1 MRFCDPSDSG
11 KSTSYLIYAPIF
23 GAFSI
28 PESDMTHDT
37 HLIESEI
44 SSEVVF
50 KGKLLEVRKDAV
62 LLPDGKESLREYIVH
77 PGAVVIL
84 AFLDNGKLLFERQFR
99 YPLRRV
105 FLELPAGKIDPG
117 EAILDT
123 ARRELLEETGYV
135 ASDWEYLGVMHPCI
149 GYSDERI
156 EIFAARGLHLAGE
169 KQLDHNEFLDVL
181 EVSPDEAKAAVWNGQ
196 ITDAKTVTALFWLDR
211 P

>member
-1 MRFCDPSDSG
+1 MS
-11 KSTSYLIYAPIF
+11 
-23 GAFSI
+23 
-28 PESDMTHDT
+28 HDR

-44 SSEVVF
+44 ASEKVF
-50 KGKLLEVRKDAV
+50 HGALLEVRKDRV
-62 LLPDGKESLREYIVH
+62 RLPNGKESVREYIVH

-105 FLELPAGKIDPG
+105 FLELPAGKIDHG
-117 EAILDT
+117 EAIIDT
-123 ARRELLEETGYV
+123 ARRELLEETGYI

-156 EIFAARGLHLAGE
+156 EIFAARGLHLAGD
-169 KQLDHNEFLDVL
+169 KQLDHNEFL
-181 EVSPDEAKAAVWNGQ
+181 EVIELAPEAARAAVWDGR
-196 ITDAKTVTALFWLDR
+196 ITDAKTITALFWLDK

>member
-1 MRFCDPSDSG
+1 MS
-11 KSTSYLIYAPIF
+11 
-23 GAFSI
+23 
-28 PESDMTHDT
+28 HDT
-37 HLIESEI
+37 HLVESEI
-44 SSEVVF
+44 ASETVF
-50 KGKLLEVRKDAV
+50 KGALLEVRKDRV

-117 EAILDT
+117 EPILDT

-135 ASDWEYLGVMHPCI
+135 ASDWEYIGVMHPCI
-149 GYSDERI
+149 GYSDEKI
-156 EIFAARGLHLAGE
+156 EIFTARGLHLAGAR
-169 KQLDHNEFLDVL
+169 QLDHNEFL
-181 EVSPDEAKAAVWNGQ
+181 EVIELAPGAARAAVWNGQ

-211 P
+211 R

>member
-1 MRFCDPSDSG
+1 MS
-11 KSTSYLIYAPIF
+11 
-23 GAFSI
+23 
-28 PESDMTHDT
+28 HNT

-44 SSEVVF
+44 SSENVF
-50 KGKLLEVRKDAV
+50 KGVLLDVRKDMV
-62 LLPDGKESLREYIVH
+62 RLPNGKQTVREYIVH
-77 PGAVVIL
+77 PGAVVVL

-123 ARRELLEETGYV
+123 ARRELLEETGHV
-135 ASDWEYLGVMHPCI
+135 ASDWEYVGVMHPCI

-156 EIFAARGLHLAGE
+156 EIFAARELHRAAE
-169 KQLDHNEFLDVL
+169 KQLDHNEFLEVL
-181 EVSPDEAKAAVWNGQ
+181 ELTPADARAAVWDGR
-196 ITDAKTVTALFWLDR
+196 ITDAKTITALFWLDK